1 LSLLILIYTT
11 FPILLP
17 LQIAQAQ
24 NDSTAAQN
32 ITYHGIPTTI
42 SKEAQEELQKIT
54 FDPSNLKVPD
64 LYDLNGWKKQYSYSE
79 SIFRELSQPIIDS
92 YQPNITETKLGGI
105 QVLDV
110 KPKNWNDNGKV

>member
-1 LSLLILIYTT
+1 MKTQSEYHQIMVSTRSSTPVTMLFVSVLILIYTT

-64 LYDLNGWKKQYSYSE
+64 PYDLNGWKKQYNYSE
-79 SIFRELSQPIIDS
+79 SI
-92 YQPNITETKLGGI
+92 
-105 QVLDV
+105 
-110 KPKNWNDNGKV
+110 